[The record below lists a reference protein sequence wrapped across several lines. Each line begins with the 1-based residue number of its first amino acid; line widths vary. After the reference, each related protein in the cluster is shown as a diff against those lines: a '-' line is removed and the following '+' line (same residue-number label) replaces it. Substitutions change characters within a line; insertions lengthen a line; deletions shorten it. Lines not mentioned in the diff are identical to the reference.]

1 MYYYH
6 KTFFIT
12 IIYCAII
19 AAFAGPA
26 YSQAPPDKKPAPI
39 KASAGDAEKLSAVTK
54 LIKDYFK
61 TKTPEE
67 RGKIIEEL
75 GKTGFFPPV
84 KDLSR
89 IIKETATYPDLA
101 PLKRTTRKI
110 KVAGEEYTYE
120 LSPPKGYSPK
130 KEEPLIIM
138 LHGSGG
144 DGMNALHMWRI
155 HPDDQDAAKQKI
167 IDSIILSGQT
177 PPPKNSIRVNPI
189 VKTEQYIIAAPTLE
203 KVPQGG
209 APTDLLEHLLP
220 ALLQDV
226 TSACN
231 VDTNRIFI
239 AGFSMGGHFTWA
251 ETLHQPDYFAGAVP
265 MMGACDDM
273 AALSNLQSLPVYII
287 HGDKDTIVPV
297 ECSRN
302 ANEALTALKY
312 DVTYREQKG
321 LGHYLFSDKS
331 PECAKLLTWMKSKT
345 RNPYPKKINY
355 KFSGQ
360 SAPVKRIYWLEVS
373 QKDMNPFTVEAEA
386 ADNTI
391 NIKSAGLAEMTVLL
405 NTELVDFTKD
415 IIIRANGNEVFKGK
429 VIPSYKF
436 LLENFQ
442 EYKDSNSLFTAGVK
456 VDIR

>member
-1 MYYYH
+1 MSYCR
-6 KTFFIT
+6 KTFFVT
-12 IIYCAII
+12 IACCAII
-19 AAFAGPA
+19 AVFVRPA
-26 YSQAPPDKKPAPI
+26 YSQAPPEKKPAPI
-39 KASAGDAEKLSAVTK
+39 KAPAGDAEKLSASAK

-61 TKTPEE
+61 AKTPEE
-67 RGKIIEEL
+67 RGRIIEEL
-75 GKTGFFPPV
+75 EKIGFMPPA

-89 IIKETATYPDLA
+89 IIKEAAVYPDMA

-110 KVAGEEYTYE
+110 KVNGEEYTYE

-130 KEEPLIIM
+130 KEEPLIIS

-144 DGMNALHMWRI
+144 DGMNALHLWRI
-155 HPDDQDAAKQKI
+155 HPDDQDAAKDKI

-177 PPPKNSIRVNPI
+177 PPPKNSMRVTPI

-226 TSACN
+226 TSTCN

-239 AGFSMGGHFTWA
+239 VGFSMGGHFTWA
-251 ETLHQPDYFAGAVP
+251 ETLHQPDYFAGAIP

-273 AALSNLQSLPVYII
+273 NTLSNLQSLPVYII

-297 ECSRN
+297 ECSRS

-312 DVTYREQKG
+312 DVIYREQKG

-331 PECAKLLTWMKSKT
+331 PECAKLLAWIKSKT
-345 RNPYPKKINY
+345 RNPYIKKISY
-355 KFSGQ
+355 RFSGQ

-373 QKDMNPFTVEAEA
+373 QKELNPFTVEAEV

-405 NTELVDFTKD
+405 NSEIVDFAKD
-415 IIIRANGNEVFKGK
+415 VIIRVNGNEVFKGK
-429 VIPSYKF
+429 SSPSYKF
-436 LLENFQ
+436 LLENYQ
-442 EYKDSNSLFTAGVK
+442 EYKDPNSLFTAGVK
-456 VDIR
+456 LKIR